1 MSDPS
6 SPPHATDPVPLGSAH
21 ASIQNTS
28 SIPPASTSKN
38 GGRRNVRLFAPDG
51 DSSSDEESG
60 PLIGGIDYNQDGGID
75 GLPPT
80 NQRSSSY
87 PGPNTHPSPTSRLSS
102 IVSSASAVQPKLAR
116 AATFVGSSSATSR
129 PSLTH
134 TATHGVAEGQAPI
147 PSYHHDGY
155 RSRLRPDS
163 LSRSLHG
170 SGSKAAGS
178 QNNSN
183 HGSYKETKSDT
194 YNDPEASYFHD
205 NNAGPSSNSSRKN
218 TKGRNRGAVGGGS
231 LASDEDEEELR
242 SPGWQMGVTQVGP
255 GKGITINKNEISQSN
270 QTQQQPQIAL
280 SRVDVSNEE
289 KQERLDW
296 QGMLESVLTS
306 DVLKIEEARISQTMP
321 TESFREEF
329 GQSLWWQIRAKL
341 RGRTE
346 AEEKRRVQE
355 RRSRVVDS
363 VLEETANFR
372 IENYTPSTTPKG
384 ENGEEQNQE
393 EKDLS
398 RQHSALD
405 QVNLMLAK
413 LAAIKALYPNLAAMR
428 ADKAT
433 YASPEFRAKT
443 DALTAWSTIVTALQT
458 QLKLLQKWT
467 GSDDL
472 DITKPNTTKEK
483 ALTDKNIYTYHPL
496 DAKGGSMTAGRDAAD
511 DSSFLDRVMKEDNLQ
526 RMFERRAFIDLINL
540 VRNAKETVISY
551 LPIFEEQNLPDFQYE
566 LVRLIGFPGRLIIEA
581 LKVRLDAASRLI
593 DPNPMVVADFIEN
606 LRLSISLAVLIRKQ
620 YDEIIAPDDQ
630 GRWNIPYCLP
640 PEYNDVMIDAMRAF
654 FKLLHW
660 RLRGVGRGS
669 YLKETEVLEDEGP
682 FLYEAAEAIEG
693 GDMVVAEHSC
703 ALSNKLLIRSCNYL
717 DQQLRVPLS
726 QGNPN
731 AFGREGTSKAMKT
744 DEMVSWYGKLLDSAR
759 MRHRKTQ
766 RYCRRLTQRFDNSAE
781 YSLEHTQVEDLIAQ
795 LQDSGHFLVYT
806 NVFEEKGTYIVADGS
821 LWAQPDE
828 VRHLLQRAFS
838 VTIPGSRARPRRTA
852 TNSQD
857 GDRAAQ
863 HIGDTPE
870 VHPLD
875 DVDSDEEENGHIAA
889 YLLLLSPRQNF
900 VWTGAVMTLNVD
912 YIEYSLQDNR
922 VRLIADGPTSR
933 LGLCKHLFA
942 ESLIDPETGE
952 SLDLPCLIEAQAH
965 LPSIQSQLLKIA
977 KSSYRLSEC
986 IVQSAP
992 LVRNAFRGAQGSQDL
1007 VENWYS
1013 FATDHGTRVSSHI
1026 DPASWERFSR
1036 LLMRLAISWISF
1048 ICQECNPTDRKTF
1061 RWTVAALTY
1070 AFTMTRGNN
1079 ILALDRT
1086 EFSLLRKH
1094 VGNCVSLLIGHF
1106 DILGA
1111 RSSLEAKKE
1120 ADRIEAMRRLQ
1131 RLQENLDDEFL
1142 PRTPSPSGQPRIDR
1156 SIRLTVEERLR
1167 LISELEQKRI
1177 DVAPQPVGTVLDE
1190 EVSEDRA
1197 LVFLAAAKSNI
1208 SMRWQQGA
1216 YIGGGASGTVYLGY
1230 SLQDN
1235 TVFAVKI
1242 IPTVD
1247 IQSSPALYESIKR
1260 ESDVMSLL
1268 SHPNIVGFLGLEVH
1282 RNRVCLFQEY
1292 CEGGSLAG
1300 MLEYG
1305 KIDDEEVVGAFT
1317 IQLLRGLDYLHQNR
1331 IEHRDLKPENILIG
1345 ANSVLKLA
1353 DFGTAKIIKGNK
1365 TLARTRG
1372 GAHAK
1377 MEGLEGTPM
1386 YMAPEMIKNVRS
1398 NKLGSCD
1405 IWGLGCV
1412 VLQMIT
1418 GRKPWSFLDF
1428 DNEWAIMFHLGATTE
1443 HPPLPDPNEMSEMGI
1458 EWIESC
1464 LSLEPDERPTAP
1476 ELLADQWLEPML
1488 QQMAELEEDYPDV
1501 LANHETEAVPPPP
1514 EDISVG
1520 ATPSLISDEATPSLD
1535 FEEYAA
1541 EEE

>member
-1 MSDPS
+1 MSDPL
-6 SPPHATDPVPLGSAH
+6 SPPHLTDPVPLTSAH
-21 ASIQNTS
+21 VPTSIP
-28 SIPPASTSKN
+28 PPASTAKT
-38 GGRRNVRLFAPDG
+38 GRRSVRLFAPDG
-51 DSSSDEESG
+51 DSSSDEEGG
-60 PLIGGIDYNQDGGID
+60 PLIGGNPHIQDGGVD
-75 GLPPT
+75 GAPPA
-80 NQRSSSY
+80 NPRSASY
-87 PGPNTHPSPTSRLSS
+87 PGPTTHPSPTSRLSA
-102 IVSSASAVQPKLAR
+102 IVSSASAAQPKLAR
-116 AATFVGSSSATSR
+116 AATFVAPSSSSSTSR
-129 PSLTH
+129 PPIAYTS
-134 TATHGVAEGQAPI
+134 THGSGSSQSAGL
-147 PSYHHDGY
+147 SHHNDGW

-163 LSRSLHG
+163 LSKSLHTPGARTPGG
-170 SGSKAAGS
+170 SGSNGVFR
-178 QNNSN
+178 
-183 HGSYKETKSDT
+183 GRTEM
-194 YNDPEASYFHD
+194 YNDPEASYFHSH
-205 NNAGPSSNSSRKN
+205 AGPSKRR
-218 TKGRNRGAVGGGS
+218 TGRTDIE
-231 LASDEDEEELR
+231 SDDEEEDERPR
-242 SPGWQMGVTQVGP
+242 SAGWQMG
-255 GKGITINKNEISQSN
+255 ISQFTGLSN
-270 QTQQQPQIAL
+270 ERTGDVSDGNNNGQSQQSQRNQQPQQQEQSQQPQIAL
-280 SRVDVSNEE
+280 TRVDNSVSNEE

-306 DVLKIEEARISQTMP
+306 DVLKIEEARISQAMP

-355 RRSRVVDS
+355 RRARVVDT
-363 VLEETANFR
+363 VLEEVATFKARSYIPTITN
-372 IENYTPSTTPKG
+372 ELDGTSKK
-384 ENGEEQNQE
+384 ED
-393 EKDLS
+393 KDLGP
-398 RQHSALD
+398 QHTALE

-428 ADKAT
+428 ADKPT
-433 YASPEFRAKT
+433 YASSEFRAKT
-443 DALTAWSTIVTALQT
+443 DALTAWSTVVTALQI
-458 QLKLLQKWT
+458 QLGLLQKWT

-483 ALTDKNIYTYHPL
+483 ALTDKSTYTYHPL
-496 DAKGGSMTAGRDAAD
+496 DSQGGNAMTAGRDAAD

-566 LVRLIGFPGRLIIEA
+566 LVGLIGFPGRLIIEA
-581 LKVRLDAASRLI
+581 LKVRLDAASRLV
-593 DPNPMVVADFIEN
+593 DPNPMVVSDFIEN

-620 YDEIIAPDDQ
+620 YDEIIAPDDD
-630 GRWNIPYCLP
+630 GRWKVPHCLP
-640 PEYNDVMIDAMRAF
+640 PEYNDVMLDAMRAF

-669 YLKETEVLEDEGP
+669 YFKETEVLEDEGP

-717 DQQLRVPLS
+717 DQQLRVPQTS
-726 QGNPN
+726 GNPN
-731 AFGREGTSKAMKT
+731 AYGRDGSAKSMKT
-744 DEMVSWYGKLLDSAR
+744 EEMISWYGKLLDSAR

-781 YSLEHTQVEDLIAQ
+781 YSLEHTEVDALVAH

-806 NVFEEKGTYIVADGS
+806 NVFEGKGTYIVADGS

-838 VTIPGSRARPRRTA
+838 VTIPGSRARPR
-852 TNSQD
+852 QD
-857 GDRAAQ
+857 GDS
-863 HIGDTPE
+863 DNE
-870 VHPLD
+870 D
-875 DVDSDEEENGHIAA
+875 DGHIAA

-912 YIEYSLQDNR
+912 YIEYMLQDNR

-933 LGLCKHLFA
+933 LALCKHLFA

-952 SLDLPCLIEAQAH
+952 SLYLPCLVEAQAH
-965 LPSIQSQLLKIA
+965 LPSIQGQLLKIA

-992 LVRNAFRGAQGSQDL
+992 LVRNAFRGAPGSQDL

-1026 DPASWERFSR
+1026 DPSSWERFSR

-1079 ILALDRT
+1079 ILALDRA
-1086 EFSLLRKH
+1086 EFSLLRRH
-1094 VGNCVSLLIGHF
+1094 VGNCVSLLISHF

-1167 LISELEQKRI
+1167 LINELEQRRNEA
-1177 DVAPQPVGTVLDE
+1177 APQPVGTVLDE

-1197 LVFLAAAKSNI
+1197 LVFLAASKSNI

-1216 YIGGGASGTVYLGY
+1216 YIGGGASGSVYLGY

-1242 IPTVD
+1242 LPTVD

-1386 YMAPEMIKNVRS
+1386 YMAPEMIKNIRS

-1443 HPPLPDPNEMSEMGI
+1443 HPPLPEPNEMSELGI
-1458 EWIESC
+1458 EWIERC

-1476 ELLADQWLEPML
+1476 ELLADEWLEPML
-1488 QQMAELEEDYPDV
+1488 EQMAALEEDYPDV
-1501 LANHETEAVPPPP
+1501 LAAHETEAAPPPP
-1514 EDISVG
+1514 EDLSTDT
-1520 ATPSLISDEATPSLD
+1520 TPSLISEEATPPLEPDNYEVEASS
-1535 FEEYAA
+1535 
-1541 EEE
+1541 

>member
-1 MSDPS
+1 MPDSNLPTHS
-6 SPPHATDPVPLGSAH
+6 TDPVPLSGAHPPHGSNSH
-21 ASIQNTS
+21 IS
-28 SIPPASTSKN
+28 SSTAKSS
-38 GGRRNVRLFAPDG
+38 GRRSVRLFAPDG
-51 DSSSDEESG
+51 DSSSDEEESG
-60 PLIGGIDYNQDGGID
+60 TLIGGIAHGQDGGID
-75 GLPPT
+75 GVPPS
-80 NQRSSSY
+80 NPRSSSY
-87 PGPNTHPSPTSRLSS
+87 PGTNTHPSPTSRISA
-102 IVSSASAVQPKLAR
+102 IVSSASATQPKLAR
-116 AATFVGSSSATSR
+116 AATFVGPSSSTTSSR
-129 PSLTH
+129 PPFNNNHNSTH
-134 TATHGVAEGQAPI
+134 SGTAQTPGLK
-147 PSYHHDGY
+147 
-155 RSRLRPDS
+155 SRLRHES
-163 LSRSLHG
+163 LSKSLRDNSG
-170 SGSKAAGS
+170 SGGHTPGS
-178 QNNSN
+178 GGALNRRS
-183 HGSYKETKSDT
+183 GMF
-194 YNDPEASYFHD
+194 NDPEESYFH
-205 NNAGPSSNSSRKN
+205 NQAGPSR
-218 TKGRNRGAVGGGS
+218 KGRRNMG
-231 LASDEDEEELR
+231 SDEEDEELR
-242 SPGWQMGVTQVGP
+242 SPGWHIGVTQVGP
-255 GKGITINKNEISQSN
+255 GKALIERKVEITDNNH
-270 QTQQQPQIAL
+270 TQQQPQIAL

-289 KQERLDW
+289 KQERIDW

-306 DVLKIEEARISQTMP
+306 DVLKIEEARISQAMP

-329 GQSLWWQIRAKL
+329 GQALWWQIRAKL

-346 AEEKRRVQE
+346 AEEKRRVHE
-355 RRSRVVDS
+355 RRARVVDS
-363 VLEETANFR
+363 VLEEVATFKAKPFV
-372 IENYTPSTTPKG
+372 PSASET
-384 ENGEEQNQE
+384 QNQDE
-393 EKDLS
+393 EDRSLGP
-398 RQHSALD
+398 QHSALD

-428 ADKAT
+428 IDKPT
-433 YASPEFRAKT
+433 YASTKFRSKT

-467 GSDDL
+467 GSDEL

-496 DAKGGSMTAGRDAAD
+496 DNAKSGLTAGPNAAD

-526 RMFERRAFIDLINL
+526 KMFERRAFVDLISL
-540 VRNAKETVISY
+540 IKNAKQTVIEF
-551 LPIFEEQNLPDFQYE
+551 LPIFQEQNLPDFQYE

-581 LKVRLDAASRLI
+581 LKVRLDAAARLV
-593 DPNPMVVADFIEN
+593 DPNPMVVSDFIDN

-620 YDEIIAPDDQ
+620 YDSFIKPDEN
-630 GRWNIPYCLP
+630 GHWAIPHCLP
-640 PEYNDVMIDAMRAF
+640 PEYNDVMIDAMKAF

-669 YLKETEVLEDEGP
+669 YFKETEVLEDEGP

-717 DQQLRVPLS
+717 DQQLRAPAN
-726 QGNPN
+726 QGHLN
-731 AFGREGTSKAMKT
+731 AFGRDAAAKALKT
-744 DEMVSWYGKLLDSAR
+744 DEMISWYGKLLDSAR

-781 YSLEHTQVEDLIAQ
+781 YSLEQTEVEALVAQ

-806 NVFEEKGTYIVADGS
+806 NVFESKGTYIVADGS
-821 LWAQPDE
+821 LWGQPDD

-838 VTIPGSRARPRRTA
+838 VTIPGSRSRPRHE
-852 TNSQD
+852 
-857 GDRAAQ
+857 G
-863 HIGDTPE
+863 E
-870 VHPLD
+870 
-875 DVDSDEEENGHIAA
+875 SDEEDLNHIAS
-889 YLLLLSPRQNF
+889 YVLLLSPRENF
-900 VWTGAVMTLNVD
+900 VWTGAVMTLDVD

-933 LGLCKHLFA
+933 LALCKHLFS
-942 ESLIDPETGE
+942 ESLIEPETGD
-952 SLDLPCLIEAQAH
+952 SLYLPCLVEAQAH
-965 LPSIQSQLLKIA
+965 LPSIQGQLIKIA

-992 LVRNAFRGAQGSQDL
+992 TVRNAFRGAPGSQDL

-1013 FATDHGTRVSSHI
+1013 FATDHGTRVSTHI

-1079 ILALDRT
+1079 ILALDRA

-1094 VGNCVSLLIGHF
+1094 VGNCVSLLISHF

-1120 ADRIEAMRRLQ
+1120 ADRIETMRRLQ
-1131 RLQENLDDEFL
+1131 QLQENLDDEFL
-1142 PRTPSPSGQPRIDR
+1142 PRTPSPSGQPRMDR

-1167 LISELEQKRI
+1167 LINELEQKRNE
-1177 DVAPQPVGTVLDE
+1177 AATQPVGTVLDE

-1197 LVFLAAAKSNI
+1197 LVFLAASKSNI

-1235 TVFAVKI
+1235 AVFAVKI
-1242 IPTVD
+1242 LPTVD
-1247 IQSSPALYESIKR
+1247 LQSSPALYESIKR

-1398 NKLGSCD
+1398 SKLGSCD

-1443 HPPLPDPNEMSEMGI
+1443 HPPLPEPNEMSELGI
-1458 EWIESC
+1458 EWIEKC

-1476 ELLADQWLEPML
+1476 ELLDGEWLEPML

-1501 LANHETEAVPPPP
+1501 LAQHGNEAAPPPA
-1514 EDISVG
+1514 DYLN
-1520 ATPSLISDEATPSLD
+1520 AEATPSLLAD
-1535 FEEYAA
+1535 GPTPPLDLAQYEQE
-1541 EEE
+1541 

>member
-1 MSDPS
+1 MPNTGNPSHLGGDSHQSPSDHTHPHG
-6 SPPHATDPVPLGSAH
+6 PPHAHSHSH
-21 ASIQNTS
+21 APSS
-28 SIPPASTSKN
+28 SISNTTSKN
-38 GGRRNVRLFAPDG
+38 GRRSVRLFAPDG
-51 DSSSDEESG
+51 DSSSDEEG
-60 PLIGGIDYNQDGGID
+60 PINLIGVGGAGSVEGAVDGV
-75 GLPPT
+75 PPA
-80 NQRSSSY
+80 NPRSASY
-87 PGPNTHPSPTSRLSS
+87 PGPTTHTSPTSRISS
-102 IVSSASAVQPKLAR
+102 IVSSASAAHPKLAR
-116 AATFVGSSSATSR
+116 AVTSVGFPSGSSSS
-129 PSLTH
+129 
-134 TATHGVAEGQAPI
+134 
-147 PSYHHDGY
+147 
-155 RSRLRPDS
+155 LRPPNIHASSSMAPPPAPHPEFDS
-163 LSRSLHG
+163 WKSRYAPDG
-170 SGSKAAGS
+170 QSKYARTPGLRTPGGGGAQG
-178 QNNSN
+178 
-183 HGSYKETKSDT
+183 GGVLRGRADM
-194 YNDPEASYFHD
+194 YNDPEASYFHSQ
-205 NNAGPSSNSSRKN
+205 AGPSR
-218 TKGRNRGAVGGGS
+218 RNAVGDMGTD
-231 LASDEDEEELR
+231 DEDEQVR
-242 SPGWQMGVTQVGP
+242 SPGWAVTV
-255 GKGITINKNEISQSN
+255 GKGMTAIDKKGESPDTHN
-270 QTQQQPQIAL
+270 PPPPLA
-280 SRVDVSNEE
+280 RADVSQEE

-306 DVLKIEEARISQTMP
+306 DVLKLEEARISQAMP

-329 GQSLWWQIRAKL
+329 GQSLWWQIRARL

-346 AEEKRRVQE
+346 AEEKKRVHE
-355 RRSRVVDS
+355 RRARVVDA
-363 VLEETANFR
+363 VLEEVANFKAKH
-372 IENYTPSTTPKG
+372 ILPPTIH
-384 ENGEEQNQE
+384 EEQKDDDE
-393 EKDLS
+393 EKP
-398 RQHSALD
+398 SAIDPEHPSQFSPLD
-405 QVNLMLAK
+405 QVNLVLAK
-413 LAAIKALYPNLAAMR
+413 LAAVKALYPNLAAMR
-428 ADKAT
+428 TDKPN
-433 YASPEFRAKT
+433 YASAEFRART

-483 ALTDKNIYTYHPL
+483 ALVGKYRYHPL
-496 DAKGGSMTAGRDAAD
+496 DPKAANPAERDAAD

-526 RMFERRAFIDLINL
+526 RTFERRAFVDLINL
-540 VRNAKETVISY
+540 VRNAKETVSY
-551 LPIFEEQNLPDFQYE
+551 YSPWFEEQNLPDFQYE

-581 LKVRLDAASRLI
+581 LKVRLDAASRLV

-606 LRLSISLAVLIRKQ
+606 LRLSMSLAVLIRKQ
-620 YDEIIAPDDQ
+620 YDEIVAPDPQ
-630 GRWNIPYCLP
+630 GRWKIPHCLA
-640 PEYNDVMIDAMRAF
+640 PEYNDVMLDALRAF

-669 YLKETEVLEDEGP
+669 YFKETEVLEDETT
-682 FLYEAAEAIEG
+682 FLYEAAEAIDG
-693 GDMVVAEHSC
+693 GDLVVAEHSC

-717 DQQLRVPLS
+717 DQQLRVPLT
-726 QGNPN
+726 QNGPN
-731 AFGREGTSKAMKT
+731 AISREGIPKNMKVE
-744 DEMVSWYGKLLDSAR
+744 EMLSWYGKLLDSAR

-766 RYCRRLTQRFDNSAE
+766 RYCRRLVQRFHNSAE
-781 YSLEHTQVEDLIAQ
+781 YSLEMTEVDALVAQ

-806 NVFEEKGTYIVADGS
+806 NKFEGKGTYIVADGS

-828 VRHLLQRAFS
+828 VRHLLQKAFS
-838 VTIPGSRARPRRTA
+838 ERLPGARNRPRRFQTS
-852 TNSQD
+852 SQD
-857 GDRAAQ
+857 GGDRTGA
-863 HIGDTPE
+863 INGDFSPD
-870 VHPLD
+870 VHPA
-875 DVDSDEEENGHIAA
+875 DSGDEEDEEGHIAA

-900 VWTGAVMTLNVD
+900 VWTGAVMTLDVD
-912 YIEYSLQDNR
+912 YIEYYLQDNR
-922 VRLIADGPTSR
+922 VRLIADGPTHR
-933 LGLCKHLFA
+933 LALCKHLFT
-942 ESLIDPETGE
+942 ESLIDPATGD
-952 SLDLPCLIEAQAH
+952 SLEIPCLVEAQAH
-965 LPSIQSQLLKIA
+965 LPSIQGQLLKIA

-992 LVRNAFRGAQGSQDL
+992 LVRNAFKGAAGSQDM

-1013 FATDHGTRVSSHI
+1013 FATDHGTRASSHI
-1026 DPASWERFSR
+1026 DPPLWERFSR

-1079 ILALDRT
+1079 ILALDRS
-1086 EFSLLRKH
+1086 EFGLLRRH
-1094 VGNCVSLLIGHF
+1094 VGNCVSLLISHF

-1111 RSSLEAKKE
+1111 RSNLEAKKE

-1156 SIRLTVEERLR
+1156 SIRLTVEQRLR
-1167 LISELEQKRI
+1167 LINELERQRQE
-1177 DVAPQPVGTVLDE
+1177 VAPAPVGTVLDE

-1197 LVFLAAAKSNI
+1197 LVFLAASKSNI

-1242 IPTVD
+1242 LPTVD

-1268 SHPNIVGFLGLEVH
+1268 SHPNIVAFLGLEVH

-1292 CEGGSLAG
+1292 CEGGSLG
-1300 MLEYG
+1300 QMLEYG
-1305 KIDDEEVVGAFT
+1305 KIDDEEVVQAFT
-1317 IQLLRGLDYLHQNR
+1317 IQLLRGLEYLHQNR

-1386 YMAPEMIKNVRS
+1386 YMAPEMIKNQRTG
-1398 NKLGSCD
+1398 KLGACD
-1405 IWGLGCV
+1405 IWGLGCI

-1443 HPPLPDPNEMSEMGI
+1443 PPPLPEVHEMSELGI
-1458 EWIESC
+1458 EFIEKC

-1476 ELLADQWLEPML
+1476 ELLVDPWLEPMM

-1501 LANHETEAVPPPP
+1501 LGPQETEVAPPPP
-1514 EDISVG
+1514 ADLS
-1520 ATPSLISDEATPSLD
+1520 AEATPSLMS
-1535 FEEYAA
+1535 A
-1541 EEE
+1541 ESTPPII

>member
-1 MSDPS
+1 MSNPN
-6 SPPHATDPVPLGSAH
+6 SPQSTDPVPLSGAHVPHAGSNH
-21 ASIQNTS
+21 
-28 SIPPASTSKN
+28 IPPASSAKT
-38 GGRRNVRLFAPDG
+38 GGRRSVRLFAPDA
-51 DSSSDEESG
+51 DSSSEDEDDGSLLGKNLRSQET
-60 PLIGGIDYNQDGGID
+60 GGEGA
-75 GLPPT
+75 PPT
-80 NQRSSSY
+80 NARSSSY
-87 PGPNTHPSPTSRLSS
+87 PGPNASTSPTSRISA
-102 IVSSASAVQPKLAR
+102 IVSSASAAQPKLAR
-116 AATFVGSSSATSR
+116 SATFVGSSASASSSTR
-129 PSLTH
+129 PSFTH
-134 TATHGVAEGQAPI
+134 SPI
-147 PSYHHDGY
+147 HASGSAQTPGAGLHHENRRLRSRRPESISRSYHNPDGQ
-155 RSRLRPDS
+155 SPA
-163 LSRSLHG
+163 G
-170 SGSKAAGS
+170 SGGS
-178 QNNSN
+178 RG
-183 HGSYKETKSDT
+183 HSDV
-194 YNDPEASYFHD
+194 YNDPEASYFH
-205 NNAGPSSNSSRKN
+205 NHAGPSR
-218 TKGRNRGAVGGGS
+218 KGRKDME
-231 LASDEDEEELR
+231 SDDEHDEMR
-242 SPGWQMGVTQVGP
+242 SSGWQMGATQVGP
-255 GKGITINKNEISQSN
+255 GKALVERRAEVSDSN
-270 QTQQQPQIAL
+270 NTQQQLQMAL
-280 SRVDVSNEE
+280 SRVDVSSEE

-306 DVLKIEEARISQTMP
+306 DVLKVEEARISQAMP

-346 AEEKRRVQE
+346 AEEKRRVHE
-355 RRSRVVDS
+355 RRARVVDS
-363 VLEETANFR
+363 VLEEVATFKAKPFV
-372 IENYTPSTTPKG
+372 PSIPAQD
-384 ENGEEQNQE
+384 E
-393 EKDLS
+393 DLGP
-398 RQHSALD
+398 QHSALD
-405 QVNLMLAK
+405 QVNLILAK

-428 ADKAT
+428 ADKPT
-433 YASPEFRAKT
+433 YASPEFRSKT

-467 GSDDL
+467 GSDEL

-483 ALTDKNIYTYHPL
+483 ALTDKNMYTYHPL
-496 DAKGGSMTAGRDAAD
+496 DNAKSGLTAGPNAAD

-526 RMFERRAFIDLINL
+526 KMFERRAFVDLISL
-540 VRNAKETVISY
+540 IKNAKQTVIDF
-551 LPIFEEQNLPDFQYE
+551 LPIFQEQNLPDFQYE

-581 LKVRLDAASRLI
+581 LKVRLDAAARLV
-593 DPNPMVVADFIEN
+593 DPNPMVVSDFIDN

-620 YDEIIAPDDQ
+620 YDSFIKPDEN
-630 GRWNIPYCLP
+630 GHWAIPHCLP
-640 PEYNDVMIDAMRAF
+640 PEYNDVMIDAMKAF

-669 YLKETEVLEDEGP
+669 YFKETEVLEDEGP

-717 DQQLRVPLS
+717 DQQLRVPSL

-731 AFGREGTSKAMKT
+731 AYGRDAASKAMKT
-744 DEMVSWYGKLLDSAR
+744 DEMASWYGKLLDSAR

-781 YSLEHTQVEDLIAQ
+781 YSLEQTEVDALVTQ
-795 LQDSGHFLVYT
+795 LQESGHFLVYT
-806 NVFEEKGTYIVADGS
+806 NVFESKGTYIVADGA
-821 LWAQPDE
+821 LWGQPDD

-838 VTIPGSRARPRRTA
+838 VTIPGARNRPRRTA
-852 TNSQD
+852 TSSQD
-857 GDRAAQ
+857 GDVAGTQ
-863 HIGDTPE
+863 NPDGTPE
-870 VHPLD
+870 VQAVD
-875 DVDSDEEENGHIAA
+875 EGEDSDEEDLSHIAS

-900 VWTGAVMTLNVD
+900 VWTGAVMTLDVD

-933 LGLCKHLFA
+933 LALCKHLFA
-942 ESLIDPETGE
+942 ESLIEPETGD
-952 SLDLPCLIEAQAH
+952 SLYLPCLVEAQAH
-965 LPSIQSQLLKIA
+965 LPSIQGQLLKIA

-992 LVRNAFRGAQGSQDL
+992 TVRNAFRGAPGSQDL

-1013 FATDHGTRVSSHI
+1013 FATDHGTRVSTHI

-1061 RWTVAALTY
+1061 RWTVAALSY

-1079 ILALDRT
+1079 ILALDRA

-1094 VGNCVSLLIGHF
+1094 VGNCVSLLISHF

-1120 ADRIEAMRRLQ
+1120 ADRIETMRRLQ
-1131 RLQENLDDEFL
+1131 QLQENLDDEFL
-1142 PRTPSPSGQPRIDR
+1142 PRTPSPSGQPRMDR

-1167 LISELEQKRI
+1167 LINELEQKRNEA
-1177 DVAPQPVGTVLDE
+1177 APQPVGTVLDE

-1197 LVFLAAAKSNI
+1197 LVFLAASKSNI

-1235 TVFAVKI
+1235 AVFAVKI
-1242 IPTVD
+1242 LPTVD
-1247 IQSSPALYESIKR
+1247 LQSSPALYESIKR

-1443 HPPLPDPNEMSEMGI
+1443 HPPLPEPNEMSELGI
-1458 EWIESC
+1458 EWIEKC

-1476 ELLADQWLEPML
+1476 ELLDDEWLEPML

-1501 LANHETEAVPPPP
+1501 LANHETEAAPPPP
-1514 EDISVG
+1514 EDLS
-1520 ATPSLISDEATPSLD
+1520 AEATPSLMSD
-1535 FEEYAA
+1535 GVTPPLDSAQYEQA
-1541 EEE
+1541 

>member
-1 MSDPS
+1 MSDPVS
-6 SPPHATDPVPLGSAH
+6 STQATDPVPLSSAH
-21 ASIQNTS
+21 VPTTS
-28 SIPPASTSKN
+28 NSKN
-38 GGRRNVRLFAPDG
+38 GRRNVRLFAPDG
-51 DSSSDEESG
+51 DSSSDEESNMMG
-60 PLIGGIDYNQDGGID
+60 PAGPDSGLDGIVPSN
-75 GLPPT
+75 P
-80 NQRSSSY
+80 RSSSY
-87 PGPNTHPSPTSRLSS
+87 PGPPTHTSPSSRLSA
-102 IVSSASAVQPKLAR
+102 IVSSASAAQPKLAR
-116 AATFVGSSSATSR
+116 AATFVAPSTSSSR
-129 PSLTH
+129 P
-134 TATHGVAEGQAPI
+134 PI
-147 PSYHHDGY
+147 HHIPTLGTMGAAQTPLGSHHHDGW

-163 LSRSLHG
+163 LSRSLHSPGVRTPLG
-170 SGSKAAGS
+170 SSSGNHNHPASKGR
-178 QNNSN
+178 
-183 HGSYKETKSDT
+183 SDI
-194 YNDPEASYFHD
+194 YNDPEVSYFHHH
-205 NNAGPSSNSSRKN
+205 AGPSR
-218 TKGRNRGAVGGGS
+218 RGDSA
-231 LASDEDEEELR
+231 LDEDEEEEIR
-242 SPGWQMGVTQVGP
+242 SPGWSMGAGPIGP
-255 GKGITINKNEISQSN
+255 GKALQEKKADVADNN
-270 QTQQQPQIAL
+270 QQPQIVLA
-280 SRVDVSNEE
+280 RADVSIEE

-306 DVLKIEEARISQTMP
+306 DVLKIEEARISQAMP

-355 RRSRVVDS
+355 RRARVVDS
-363 VLEETANFR
+363 VLEEVAHFKAKPTVLL
-372 IENYTPSTTPKG
+372 PK
-384 ENGEEQNQE
+384 ESQE
-393 EKDLS
+393 ENDEDSALGP
-398 RQHSALD
+398 QHNALD

-428 ADKAT
+428 TDKPN
-433 YASPEFRAKT
+433 YGSPEFRAKT
-443 DALTAWSTIVTALQT
+443 DALTAWSTVVTALKT
-458 QLKLLQKWT
+458 QLRLLQKWT
-467 GSDDL
+467 GSDEL

-483 ALTDKNIYTYHPL
+483 ALTGKNTYTYHPL
-496 DAKGGSMTAGRDAAD
+496 DSNGGGGISAGRDAAD

-526 RMFERRAFIDLINL
+526 GMFERRAFIDLINL

-551 LPIFEEQNLPDFQYE
+551 LPIFQDQNLPDFQYE

-581 LKVRLDAASRLI
+581 LKVRLDAASRLV
-593 DPNPMVVADFIEN
+593 DPNPMVVSDFIEN

-620 YDEIIAPDDQ
+620 YDEIIAPDPD
-630 GRWNIPYCLP
+630 GRWKIPHCLP
-640 PEYNDVMIDAMRAF
+640 SEYNDVMIDAMKAF
-654 FKLLHW
+654 FRLLHW

-669 YLKETEVLEDEGP
+669 YFKETEVLEDEGP
-682 FLYEAAEAIEG
+682 FLYEAAETIEG

-717 DQQLRVPLS
+717 DQQLRAP
-726 QGNPN
+726 QGNAN
-731 AFGREGTSKAMKT
+731 AVGRDGASKAMKT
-744 DEMVSWYGKLLDSAR
+744 EEMISWYGKLLDSAR

-781 YSLEHTQVEDLIAQ
+781 YTLEYTQVDALVSQ

-806 NVFEEKGTYIVADGS
+806 NIFEGKGTYIVADGS
-821 LWAQPDE
+821 LWGKPDD
-828 VRHLLQRAFS
+828 VRHILQRAFS
-838 VTIPGSRARPRRTA
+838 VTIPGSRARPQHRNT
-852 TNSQD
+852 TFSQNGEKIIIHNGD
-857 GDRAAQ
+857 G
-863 HIGDTPE
+863 TPE
-870 VHPLD
+870 AQVF
-875 DVDSDEEENGHIAA
+875 DSGDEEESDDGHIAA

-900 VWTGAVMTLNVD
+900 VWTGAVMTLKVD
-912 YIEYSLQDNR
+912 YIEFALQDNR

-933 LGLCKHLFA
+933 LALCKHLFA
-942 ESLIDPETGE
+942 ESLIEPETGE
-952 SLDLPCLIEAQAH
+952 SLNLPCIVEAQAH
-965 LPSIQSQLLKIA
+965 LPSIQGQLLKIA
-977 KSSYRLSEC
+977 NSSYRLSEC

-992 LVRNAFRGAQGSQDL
+992 LVRNAFRGASGSQDL

-1013 FATDHGTRVSSHI
+1013 FATDHGTRVSAHI

-1079 ILALDRT
+1079 ILSLDRA
-1086 EFSLLRKH
+1086 EFSLLRRH
-1094 VGNCVSLLIGHF
+1094 VGNCVSLLISHF

-1120 ADRIEAMRRLQ
+1120 ADRIDAMRRLQ

-1142 PRTPSPSGQPRIDR
+1142 PRSTSPSGQLKLDR

-1167 LISELEQKRI
+1167 LINELEQQRSEA
-1177 DVAPQPVGTVLDE
+1177 VAQPVGTVLDE

-1197 LVFLAAAKSNI
+1197 LVFLAASKSNI

-1216 YIGGGASGTVYLGY
+1216 YIGGGAQGSVYLGY

-1235 TVFAVKI
+1235 AVFAVKI
-1242 IPTVD
+1242 LPTVD
-1247 IQSSPALYESIKR
+1247 LQSSPALYESIKR

-1292 CEGGSLAG
+1292 CEGGSLGG

-1372 GAHAK
+1372 GANAK

-1386 YMAPEMIKNVRS
+1386 YMAPEMIKNIRS
-1398 NKLGSCD
+1398 GKLGACD

-1428 DNEWAIMFHLGATTE
+1428 DNEWAIMFHLGATNE
-1443 HPPLPDPNEMSEMGI
+1443 HPPLPEPNEMSEMGI
-1458 EWIESC
+1458 EWIEKC
-1464 LSLEPDERPTAP
+1464 LNLEPDERPTAP
-1476 ELLADQWLEPML
+1476 QLLADEWLEPML

-1501 LANHETEAVPPPP
+1501 LANHETGEAAPPPP
-1514 EDISVG
+1514 EDIS
-1520 ATPSLISDEATPSLD
+1520 AETTPSLGSAGPTPPLEGYEEMHNPNDRSDIL
-1535 FEEYAA
+1535 
-1541 EEE
+1541 